1 MWNVIFS
8 SYFNEWFSGL
18 TTDEQDSI
26 YHALKLLEQL
36 GPQLGRP
43 SADTLQGSQL
53 SNLKELRIQ
62 HDGRPYRAFYAFDP
76 IRQAVMLCGGDK
88 TGDKR
93 FYKKMIPLAEQI
105 YADYLKENNL

>member
-1 MWNVIFS
+1 MWTVVFS
-8 SYFNEWFSGL
+8 SHFDEWFTSL
-18 TTDEQDSI
+18 NLDEQDSI
-26 YHALKLLEQL
+26 LHALKLLEQL

-43 SADTLQGSQL
+43 NADTLYGSEL

-88 TGDKR
+88 TGNKR

-105 YADYLKENNL
+105 FADYLKENNL

>member
-1 MWNVIFS
+1 MWKVIYAPTFV
-8 SYFNEWFSGL
+8 EWLNSL
-18 TTDEQDSI
+18 SEEEQDSI
-26 YHALKLLEQL
+26 YYGIDLLEML

-43 SADTLQGSQL
+43 NADTLYGSEL

-88 TGDKR
+88 TGNKR

-105 YADYLKENNL
+105 FADYLKENNL